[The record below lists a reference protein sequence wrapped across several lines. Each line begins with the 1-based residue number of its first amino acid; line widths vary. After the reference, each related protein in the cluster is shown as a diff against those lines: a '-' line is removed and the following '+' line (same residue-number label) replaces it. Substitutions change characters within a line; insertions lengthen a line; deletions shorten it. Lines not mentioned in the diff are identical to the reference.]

1 MTLVATKDSVLGG
14 VVSGDRKGRSGKDKP
29 NGLNMLLVS
38 NIPQDWEKQTQTLYV
53 SCYQQLRAKKGP
65 FLAKFV

>member
-1 MTLVATKDSVLGG
+1 VTQWLLKDSVQLGVG
-14 VVSGDRKGRSGKDKP
+14 SGERKRVENKP